1 MTVREFYEHCK
12 KIGAEDFPIFMDYD
26 CEDDYYSCAQYL
38 EKRNIKCRKT
48 TSSGED
54 LPTTSLILRMNYYD

>member
-1 MTVREFYEHCK
+1 MTVKEFYEHCK

-26 CEDDYYSCAQYL
+26 CEDYYYSCQQYL

-54 LPTTSLILRMNYYD
+54 LPTTSLILRMNNYD

>member
-26 CEDDYYSCAQYL
+26 CEDDYYSCGLYL

-48 TSSGED
+48 NSFGED
-54 LPTTSLILRMNYYD
+54 LPTTSLILSMNNYE

>member
-26 CEDDYYSCAQYL
+26 CEDDYYSCGLYL

-48 TSSGED
+48 NSFGED
-54 LPTTSLILRMNYYD
+54 LPTTSLILSMNRYA

>member
-26 CEDDYYSCAQYL
+26 CEDYYYSCQQYL

-48 TSSGED
+48 TSSGEN
-54 LPTTSLILRMNYYD
+54 LPTTSLILRMNSYD

>member
-1 MTVREFYEHCK
+1 MTVKEFYEHCK

-54 LPTTSLILRMNYYD
+54 LPTTSLILMMNYYD